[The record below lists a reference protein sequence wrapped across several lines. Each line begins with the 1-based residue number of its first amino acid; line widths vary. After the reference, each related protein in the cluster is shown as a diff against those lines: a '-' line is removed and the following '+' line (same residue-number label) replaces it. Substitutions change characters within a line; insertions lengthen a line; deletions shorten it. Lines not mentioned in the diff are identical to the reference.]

1 MHLKRTLQRYLPQRH
16 AIHSQRS
23 LKLLGDRLH
32 DPLLWHLNRHA
43 VAGGMSVG
51 LFVAF
56 IPIPLQ
62 MVLAAIVAIALR
74 VNVPAAV
81 LGAWFTNPLTMA
93 PAFLLSYR
101 IGAFLLR
108 QPTSLTHFEMSFP
121 WLKETLDHVWQPL
134 LLGSLVLGA
143 FCAVLGNILIRVLW
157 RLHLVR
163 HWKARR
169 KRARCTT
176 VAEE

>member
-1 MHLKRTLQRYLPQRH
+1 MHFKRILQRYLPQRH
-16 AIHSQRS
+16 AVHSHRS
-23 LKLLGDRLH
+23 LKFLGDRLH

-43 VAGGMSVG
+43 VAGGISVG

-62 MVLAAIVAIALR
+62 MVLAAIVAIVLR
-74 VNVPAAV
+74 VNVPAAI
-81 LGAWFTNPLTMA
+81 LGAWVTNPLTMA

-108 QPTSLTHFEMSFP
+108 QPASLTHFEMSFP
-121 WLKETLDHVWQPL
+121 WLAETIGHVWQPL
-134 LLGSLVLGA
+134 LLGSLVLGTL
-143 FCAVLGNILIRVLW
+143 CAVLGNILTRTLW

-163 HWKARR
+163 RWKARS
-169 KRARCTT
+169 KRMASTT
-176 VAEE
+176 AAE

>member
-1 MHLKRTLQRYLPQRH
+1 MHFKRVLQRYLPQRH
-16 AIHSQRS
+16 AIHSHRS
-23 LKLLGDRLH
+23 LKFLGDRLH

-43 VAGGMSVG
+43 VAGGISVG

-93 PAFLLSYR
+93 PVFLLSYR

-108 QPTSLTHFEMSFP
+108 QSASVTDFEISLP
-121 WLKETLDHVWQPL
+121 WLRETLDHTWQPL
-134 LLGSLVLGA
+134 LLGSLVLGVL
-143 FCAVLGNILIRVLW
+143 CAVLGNILVRVLW

-163 HWKARR
+163 RWKARS
-169 KRARCTT
+169 KRLASPQP
-176 VAEE
+176 

>member
-1 MHLKRTLQRYLPQRH
+1 M
-16 AIHSQRS
+16 
-23 LKLLGDRLH
+23 
-32 DPLLWHLNRHA
+32 
-43 VAGGMSVG
+43 G

-62 MVLAAIVAIALR
+62 MVLAAIAAIVLR

-108 QPTSLTHFEMSFP
+108 QPATLTDFEMSFP
-121 WLKETLDHVWQPL
+121 WLTETIGHIWQPL
-134 LLGSLVLGA
+134 LLGSLVLGV
-143 FCAVLGNILIRVLW
+143 FCAVLGNILTRGLW

-163 HWKARR
+163 RWKQRS
-169 KRARCTT
+169 KRLASTT
-176 VAEE
+176 VAE